1 MMMTALSRRRGTIE
15 RFTALLVAGL
25 LAVLSACGPGAKA
38 VSVPAAEGEREIGRA
53 EALVSKG
60 HYRGFKEAVGI
71 YRELYGR
78 TSLKAKVTAPY
89 FEALLLLAMR
99 QKDVGIDD
107 PALLREAAGLAANH
121 PDLAG
126 LRPYLTVISRLPVR
140 TRGVMRDIDTSS
152 WNKAAADEL
161 RAAQTTL
168 ARNAATSEF
177 AASVLAA
184 RFCSLG
190 RYSEGWRDPAEFLKA
205 FPDSPLVRYEFAV
218 CHDDRPE
225 LMAEIL
231 ARDPDFAEARFHL
244 GEAALRE
251 GKLLEA
257 ESDLLKVY
265 EAIPESPQ
273 ARILLASIY
282 LATEEFDKSLE
293 FYDLTLAVSP
303 EYRDALL
310 GKAICLS
317 YLGRGEEAIQV
328 LGRIIDLGYWLLGE
342 AHYWTAWNLHALKR
356 NTEALEHA
364 DEAKGRLPTNSEVF
378 GLAGSIALE
387 LGEND
392 RAEKDFLES
401 LKYNAANTESL
412 FGLGTIEGRRSR
424 WAGSGAYYEKAGAAY
439 ASSEAALRA
448 KIEEIRSASL
458 SEARKA
464 RLIRKRESQIERARL
479 NGATSYYNA
488 AASYANAELGERA
501 AACAAKAAAH
511 AALKA
516 KAEELLQSIKK

>member
-1 MMMTALSRRRGTIE
+1 MMITFAGSSATHKGTAVLLV
-15 RFTALLVAGL
+15 TALLAI
-25 LAVLSACGPGAKA
+25 LAACGPSPRVAN
-38 VSVPAAEGEREIGRA
+38 VPAADAEQKMVRA
-53 EALVSKG
+53 ESLVGKG

-78 TSLKAKVTAPY
+78 TSLKAKVAAPY

-99 QKDVGIDD
+99 EKDIGIDD
-107 PALLREAAGLAANH
+107 PVVLREAAALAVNH
-121 PDLAG
+121 SGLAG
-126 LRPYLTVISRLPVR
+126 LKPYLTVVSRLPVR
-140 TRGVMRDIDTSS
+140 TRGVMRDIDTSN

-161 RAAQTTL
+161 RAAETAL
-168 ARNAATSEF
+168 ARSAATSE
-177 AASVLAA
+177 LAA
-184 RFCSLG
+184 AVLTARYCSLG

-225 LMAEIL
+225 LMTEIL

-244 GEAALRE
+244 GEAALRG

-257 ESDLLKVY
+257 ESDFLEVY

-273 ARILLASIY
+273 ARILLAGIY
-282 LATEEFDKSLE
+282 LATEEFDKSLG

-317 YLGRGEEAIQV
+317 YLGRNEEAIQV

-342 AHYWTAWNLHALKR
+342 AHYWIAWNLHALKR
-356 NTEALEHA
+356 NAEALEHA

-424 WAGSGAYYEKAGAAY
+424 WTESGDYYEKAGGAY
-439 ASSEAALRA
+439 ASSEAALKA
-448 KIEEIRSASL
+448 KIEEIRRSSL

-479 NGATSYYNA
+479 NGATSYYDA
-488 AASYANAELGERA
+488 AASYVNAELGERA
-501 AACAAKAAAH
+501 AVCAAKAAAH
-511 AALKA
+511 PALKA
-516 KAEELLQSIKK
+516 KAEGLLQSIKK